1 MNDVYKLETAPVV
14 LHQWQNE
21 DYAEFASMNAAPN
34 VMRYF
39 LSLLSRKESEP
50 LTKKLDNLIAEK
62 CWVFGVAERKTDNT
76 FIGLNQADYLPVA
89 SCIEIGWRMVKAYWD
104 KRYATEAEIAT
115 LYFAFPTLEQ
125 DQVATF
131 TTVENSRAR
140 KVVSKL
146 GMENRNK
153 IFPTLGFQ

>member
-1 MNDVYKLETAPVV
+1 
-14 LHQWQNE
+14 
-21 DYAEFASMNAAPN
+21 
-34 VMRYF
+34 
-39 LSLLSRKESEP
+39 
-50 LTKKLDNLIAEK
+50 
-62 CWVFGVAERKTDNT
+62 
-76 FIGLNQADYLPVA
+76 
-89 SCIEIGWRMVKAYWD
+89 MVKAYWD
-104 KRYATEAEIAT
+104 KRYATEAAIAT